1 MESKTGFIV
10 GTRPELIKISPIV
23 KELNSVVIFTGQ
35 HYDKNMSEDFIK
47 LLQCE
52 DIIYI
57 EKNKH
62 IEENHLKNISKK
74 ISEIISKRNIEKFV
88 VQGDTNSTLAG
99 SIAVKSEKKTLYFI
113 ESGMRSSEISQ
124 IEEYNR
130 LIVSHLADINLCNH
144 ESNKNNLINEGI
156 NPKKIFVSGSTVYAS
171 ISNMKIPKE
180 NTGTKT
186 PYILLTLHRPENVDN
201 LKELDLLLQSID
213 QLNKHVIFPIHPRTR
228 KKLKG
233 SMEKYKNITFSEPVD
248 YSNFLKLIQNSIFI
262 ISDSGG
268 VQEEAAILR
277 KPLLIPRAYTERP
290 EMLNIFNLLTPNIN
304 TLKEESNKLLSG
316 NSDISESVKSSELLY
331 GENEVVK
338 NIKNLLEKS
347 TFINN

>member
-99 SIAVKSEKKTLYFI
+99 SIAVKSEKKTLYFL

-156 NPKKIFVSGSTVYAS
+156 NPKKIFVSGSTVFAS

-180 NTGTKT
+180 NTSIKT

-233 SMEKYKNITFSEPVD
+233 NIEKYKNITFSEPVD
-248 YSNFLKLIQNSIFI
+248 YLNFLKLIQNSIFI

-304 TLKEESNKLLSG
+304 ILKEESNKLLSG
-316 NSDISESVKSSELLY
+316 NSDISKSVKSSELLY

-338 NIKNLLEKS
+338 NIKNLIEKS